1 MALYRQAAN
10 NVGGVGM
17 GDPMPPHMVTELQ
30 AMDIYMYPDDPEAV
44 PMEVATM
51 RAVCAPPSCPW
62 IIQLLDWYCG
72 SSKTLLVLERPKQ
85 CMSLS
90 EFARNNRWRLSEKQ
104 ASLIFQQIVR
114 AIQHCHARGVSHN
127 SLNLDNILIEMP
139 TEQVKVINFS
149 YALFLEP
156 EEGTR
161 SAGFY
166 APLGCFLQDRRQTVP
181 LTVKTLGVLLYEMLC
196 GALTFGR
203 ELEIMHNIFTCE
215 RKLSIGEG
223 ERVVPSCFS
232 CLKSHDSF

>member
-1 MALYRQAAN
+1 
-10 NVGGVGM
+10 
-17 GDPMPPHMVTELQ
+17 
-30 AMDIYMYPDDPEAV
+30 
-44 PMEVATM
+44 
-51 RAVCAPPSCPW
+51 
-62 IIQLLDWYCG
+62 
-72 SSKTLLVLERPKQ
+72 
-85 CMSLS
+85 
-90 EFARNNRWRLSEKQ
+90 
-104 ASLIFQQIVR
+104 
-114 AIQHCHARGVSHN
+114 
-127 SLNLDNILIEMP
+127 MP

-215 RKLSIGEG
+215 RKLSIECK
-223 ERVVPSCFS
+223 ELIQW
-232 CLKSHDSF
+232 CLKPFPNERPSLEEIIIHPFVSFCHLYQKLS